1 MDLSHNRVFW
11 VHSGEYRGLYRV
23 IFDFPQSGRVA
34 VARIGE
40 PPALEGPPSNGSCKE
55 ATAKPQAAPYKKKK
69 KSRGLVGQ
77 PIWLLR
83 SELEVLESK
92 KELRFGEIKLPSLY
106 YESNNDAPE
115 NAGEIVRARFA
126 AKKALLDRR
135 VTAMRPFL
143 SLDRLRDCLEENGC
157 LAELINLV
165 TKPPR
170 TPFESSEN
178 LKRRLISRGLA
189 YKCWSLLCLYGFDES
204 SLKLRY
210 DLCGAPGLLRPC
222 DSGGRK
228 KPGAKTEPE
237 RQAIKEG
244 IAVPPPEQPGTSTEW
259 RVMVMLA
266 DSKIP
271 SPKPRWKR
279 RCLQIVQFAFVR
291 EFQDDRGELVPVD
304 PVQGT
309 YPNDKQIRHIITV
322 ETPKLILLRQQTTS
336 GHFDR
341 AKRGL
346 TGKNWQGVA
355 GPGHTWAIDSTVG
368 DMYLRSSINRSWVI
382 GRPIVYVIA
391 DVWST
396 AVVGFYVCLT
406 GPSWDMAKIS
416 LFCSGADPSL
426 IADLWG
432 YSLFCTLDPHPTLP
446 FVLMCDRGEYLSR
459 AARVSGMD
467 LRLHESYAPPY
478 RPDLK
483 GLIEVLHRIAKDE
496 QFEFVPGSIDARRAE
511 MERRKF
517 DPRKA
522 VFTVREYVEFLYG
535 VFNHYNLTANREHR
549 LDAHMRADG
558 AYPSPAGLWRWGHQV
573 GIGYRR
579 AVPEAKLITD
589 LLPAGRMTLTGS
601 GVKFARAL
609 YEPPKEQQFE
619 WATLARNFNREHG
632 TCHYFPGSP
641 SRIWTPHNAQNEI
654 LGLRLSDQST
664 ASSDCTFD
672 EIADIYQYDLRNKAR
687 RDHQNT
693 MNGLDWFRRS
703 QAQIE
708 QARTLTDEALEADNG
723 PAPTATQARQIEVA
737 GAAAVAGAPAPL
749 MPALGNASSAEYIAM
764 MNTILNSEPAHA

>member
-1 MDLSHNRVFW
+1 MDLSHNRVFL
-11 VHSGEYRGLYRV
+11 VQSGEYNGFYRV
-23 IFDFPQSGRVA
+23 IFDFPERGRVV
-34 VARIGE
+34 VARIAE
-40 PPALEGPPSNGSCKE
+40 PPPLDDSAAKDVSKE
-55 ATAKPQAAPYKKKK
+55 APATRQAAPFKKKK
-69 KSRGLVGQ
+69 KPRPLFGK
-77 PIWLLR
+77 PIWLHR
-83 SELEVLESK
+83 SELEALEST
-92 KELRFGEIKLPSLY
+92 KELRFVEMKIPSLY
-106 YESNNDAPE
+106 YESEDDPPADAH
-115 NAGEIVRARFA
+115 EIVRIRFA

-143 SLDRLRDCLEENGC
+143 SLDRLRDCLDENGS
-157 LAELINLV
+157 LAELIDLV

-170 TPFESSEN
+170 PHLESSEN
-178 LKRRLISRGLA
+178 PKPKPISRGLA
-189 YKCWSLLCLYGFDES
+189 YKCWSLMCHYGFDES
-204 SLKLRY
+204 SLKIRY
-210 DLCGAPGLLRPC
+210 DLCGAPGVLRPC
-222 DSGGRK
+222 DPGGRK
-228 KPGAKTEPE
+228 KPGVKTEPE
-237 RQAIKEG
+237 RQAIKAG
-244 IAVPPPEQPGTSTEW
+244 ITVPPPEQPGTSTEW

-291 EFQDDRGELVPVD
+291 EFKDDQGEVVPVD
-304 PVQGT
+304 PEQGT
-309 YPNDKQIRHIITV
+309 YPNEKQIKHIITV
-322 ETPKLILLRQQTTS
+322 DTPKIILLRQQTTS
-336 GHFDR
+336 GHFAR

-368 DMYLRSSINRSWVI
+368 DIYLRSSINRSWVI
-382 GRPIVYVIA
+382 GRPIVYIIA

-416 LFCSGADPSL
+416 LFCSGADPAL
-426 IADLWG
+426 IAGLWG
-432 YSLFCTLDPHPTLP
+432 YPLFCTLDPHPTLA

-459 AARVSGMD
+459 AARLAGME
-467 LRLHESYAPPY
+467 LRIHESYAPPY

-483 GLIEVLHRIAKDE
+483 GIIEVLHRIAKDE

-579 AVPEAKLITD
+579 ALPEAKLITD
-589 LLPAGRMTLTGS
+589 LLPAGRMTLTRS
-601 GVKFARAL
+601 GVTFARAL
-609 YEPPKEQQFE
+609 YEPPKEQALE
-619 WATLARNFNREHG
+619 WATLARNFNRTQG

-641 SRIWTPHNAQNEI
+641 SRIWTPHNAQNDI
-654 LGLRLSDQST
+654 IGLRLSDQSS

-687 RDHQNT
+687 REHQNT
-693 MNGLDWFRRS
+693 MHGVDWLRRS
-703 QAQIE
+703 QAQIDRA
-708 QARTLTDEALEADNG
+708 QALTDEALEADYG
-723 PAPTATQARQIEVA
+723 PLPTATQARQIEVA
-737 GAAAVAGAPAPL
+737 GAAAAAVGSAPP
-749 MPALGNASSAEYIAM
+749 MPALGNASSPEYIAM
-764 MNTILNSEPAHA
+764 MDAILNSEPSHA